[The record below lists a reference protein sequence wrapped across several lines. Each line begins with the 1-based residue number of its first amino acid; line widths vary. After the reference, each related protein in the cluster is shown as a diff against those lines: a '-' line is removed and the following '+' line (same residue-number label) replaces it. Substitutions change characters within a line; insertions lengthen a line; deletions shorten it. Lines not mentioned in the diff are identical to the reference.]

1 MDVELV
7 HKGSHKSRFE
17 KWLAMLVGLI
27 AVAAALLA
35 TLDMHSNKRWEQASV
50 RGSRLSVEI
59 FGRIAA
65 SGPVRAA
72 ETNTQQTALLLGQES
87 SARFLQDK
95 EGADAYI
102 ALADQRASDRLLELV
117 EAIKDPADDADEL
130 DPVARDVLATSLDEL
145 SDLSA
150 QQHEQID
157 EADRYGTRINRAN
170 FALLLLA
177 LGGVLL
183 GLAAV
188 MGVEGRGYI
197 TLVAAGAALV
207 SAVAWGGSA
216 LLV

>member
-65 SGPVRAA
+65 TGPVRAA
-72 ETNTQQTALLLGQES
+72 QLNTQQAALILSQES

-95 EGADAYI
+95 EGAGAYV
-102 ALADQRASDRLLELV
+102 ALADQRASDRLLGLA
-117 EAIKDPADDADEL
+117 EAIEEPPDESGGL
-130 DPVARDVLATSLDEL
+130 DPVARDVLDTSLDEL
-145 SDLSA
+145 GDLRV
-150 QQHEQID
+150 QQNEQID
-157 EADRYGTRINRAN
+157 EADLYGTRINRAN

-177 LGGVLL
+177 LGAVLL

-197 TLVAAGAALV
+197 TLIAAVVALV
-207 SAVAWGGSA
+207 SAVAWGSSA